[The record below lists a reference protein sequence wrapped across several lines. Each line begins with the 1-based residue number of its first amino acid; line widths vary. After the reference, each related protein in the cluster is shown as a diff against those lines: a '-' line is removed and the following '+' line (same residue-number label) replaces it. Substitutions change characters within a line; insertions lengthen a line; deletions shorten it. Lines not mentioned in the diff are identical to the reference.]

1 MFEARLERKERV
13 KPQSLG
19 VASDSKRSD
28 DMVLDTSGLFPIKVR
43 WISGLSI
50 IVVVIVFVMGGP
62 HVDVT
67 FCLFIFVWELLV
79 CWDLEG

>member
-50 IVVVIVFVMGGP
+50 IVAVIVFVMGGP

-67 FCLFIFVWELLV
+67 FCLFIFVWELL
-79 CWDLEG
+79 CWNLEG